1 MRFREV
7 IRAPFWLIAFIY
19 FLFISLVV
27 AVWAAIGNQP
37 AFITWVVLTVLIVLI
52 ALKTTLVIE
61 IDENELNEIQ
71 LKYSKPDGCIILC
84 KINNEFIA
92 CVAIRKINAHT
103 AELKRMYVHPAF
115 REQGI
120 GKNLLIKAIAFA
132 KETNYSVIRLDT
144 LNYMT
149 PAINLYKKIGF
160 YEIPA
165 YYSNPIKTA
174 VYFEITC

>member
-1 MRFREV
+1 M
-7 IRAPFWLIAFIY
+7 AFIWLQNNLKMTDY
-19 FLFISLVV
+19 IIANTKEDYNNAVILFKEYV
-27 AVWAAIGNQP
+27 AWLN
-37 AFITWVVLTVLIVLI
+37 
-52 ALKTTLVIE
+52 
-61 IDENELNEIQ
+61 IDLSFQDFENELNEIQ